1 MIAKDCLRCKVIIS
15 TWSRWSSRWSLK
27 KLKKGIP
34 VGTWTRNFC
43 ILSNYGHTQLNPPH
57 PVRSAQLNS
66 WWQSQYYGG
75 GPHGNTLCCNFLFLF
90 LFLLFSL
97 LLLTCLASPG
107 SSWWGLSGTMGSG
120 MCGLTGSE
128 SVTPRHLDCISFFWL
143 TGSSDIVYIYI
154 LINLLLYL

>member
-75 GPHGNTLCCNFLFLF
+75 GPHGNTLCCNFFF
-90 LFLLFSL
+90 F
-97 LLLTCLASPG
+97 
-107 SSWWGLSGTMGSG
+107 
-120 MCGLTGSE
+120 
-128 SVTPRHLDCISFFWL
+128 FFWTL
-143 TGSSDIVYIYI
+143 NFFFERQRWGGREREGGRGREGVEEWTSSALYFCFRPYVTVSKRQSVYFTKCS
-154 LINLLLYL
+154 